1 MHITFLGKCFFF
13 YLNMELF
20 VGLRFNSFQYCGDT
34 SCLFCEA
41 KLKKMEGTEQGNF
54 KITSMQTKTES
65 RIFGYNAG

>member
-41 KLKKMEGTEQGNF
+41 KLKKMEFLEGRHLATLF
-54 KITSMQTKTES
+54 VPTASHSFILL
-65 RIFGYNAG
+65 